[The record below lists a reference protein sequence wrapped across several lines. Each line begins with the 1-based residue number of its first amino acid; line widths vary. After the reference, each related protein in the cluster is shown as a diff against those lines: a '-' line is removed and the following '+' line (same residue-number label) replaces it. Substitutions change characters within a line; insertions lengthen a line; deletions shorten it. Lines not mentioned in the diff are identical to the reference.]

1 MEPNL
6 KDFFLHIFSMKEKK
20 KLAKFQVLC
29 SVQKIKEDFNHFMM
43 SSQNFF
49 FSVFEI
55 SITN

>member
-1 MEPNL
+1 
-6 KDFFLHIFSMKEKK
+6 MKEKK